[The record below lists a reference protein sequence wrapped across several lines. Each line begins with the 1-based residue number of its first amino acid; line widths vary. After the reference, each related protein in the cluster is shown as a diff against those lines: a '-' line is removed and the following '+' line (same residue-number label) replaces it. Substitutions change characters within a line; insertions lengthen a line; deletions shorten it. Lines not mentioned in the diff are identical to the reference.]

1 MHFRLHYHLPDITP
15 EILAL
20 KRITPI
26 SHRIYNAGVGGSSPP
41 VATKYK
47 DVNTCLAPQKF
58 LLRPAT
64 PL

>member
-41 VATKYK
+41 VTTISVYR
-47 DVNTCLAPQKF
+47 NLN
-58 LLRPAT
+58 LN
-64 PL
+64 